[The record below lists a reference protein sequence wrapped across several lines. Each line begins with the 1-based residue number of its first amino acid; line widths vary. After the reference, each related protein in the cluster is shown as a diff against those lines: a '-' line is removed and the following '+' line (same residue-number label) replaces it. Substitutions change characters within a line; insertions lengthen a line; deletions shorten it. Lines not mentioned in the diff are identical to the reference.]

1 MKNILFFLYEDM
13 ADFEV
18 TLVAHI
24 LGAGGE
30 EAYKITPIAY
40 TLDPIRSKCGLVY
53 LPEKTVDEVLDQ
65 ETEGLIIP
73 GGFNMDARPH
83 LITLIQKLYKEKK
96 LVSAICA
103 APYYLAKAGILDH
116 HRFATS
122 LANWSDDHKALYGE
136 DPFPRENYVN
146 DRVMIDKNVIT
157 AKGVAFIDFAIAITK
172 YLKLY
177 SDEDIEEYK
186 KILKG

>member
-1 MKNILFFLYEDM
+1 MKNILFFLYENM
-13 ADFEV
+13 ADFEI

-24 LGAGGE
+24 LGAGGD

-40 TLDPIRSKCGLVY
+40 TLEPVKSKCGLVY
-53 LPEKTVDEVLDQ
+53 LPEKTVDDVLEED
-65 ETEGLIIP
+65 TEGLIIP
-73 GGFNMDARPH
+73 GGFNMDARPS
-83 LITLIQKLYKEKK
+83 LISLIQNLYEDKK

-116 HRFATS
+116 HSYATS
-122 LANWSDDHKALYGE
+122 LSVWSDEHKTLYGE

-146 DRVMIDKNVIT
+146 DRVKTDENVIT
-157 AKGVAFIDFAIAITK
+157 AKGFAFIDFAIAITK

-177 SDEDIEEYK
+177 GDEDLTEYEK
-186 KILKG
+186 LLKG